1 MDARVKAPNTSLYLI
16 AIIFQSE
23 LNVKCITFLCINK
36 FMSGKK
42 VLNVI
47 LHIGS
52 MNPII
57 LGCQLNVS
65 TLDWGGKKKKA
76 LNLGTPQVYLFVF
89 YPTKV
94 LVFETPEV

>member
-1 MDARVKAPNTSLYLI
+1 
-16 AIIFQSE
+16 
-23 LNVKCITFLCINK
+23 
-36 FMSGKK
+36 MSGKK

-65 TLDWGGKKKKA
+65 TLDWGGKKKK
-76 LNLGTPQVYLFVF
+76 GPKFRDSTSLFVCF
-89 YPTKV
+89 LPH
-94 LVFETPEV
+94 

>member
-1 MDARVKAPNTSLYLI
+1 MEQSVQVARSNGCWSQGSKYLSPFYLI

-23 LNVKCITFLCINK
+23 LNVKCITFPCINK

-65 TLDWGGKKKKA
+65 TLDWGGKKKKR
-76 LNLGTPQVYLFVF
+76 P
-89 YPTKV
+89 
-94 LVFETPEV
+94 

>member
-1 MDARVKAPNTSLYLI
+1 
-16 AIIFQSE
+16 
-23 LNVKCITFLCINK
+23 
-36 FMSGKK
+36 MSGKK

-65 TLDWGGKKKKA
+65 TLDWGEKKKKKSPKFRDS
-76 LNLGTPQVYLFVF
+76 TSLFVCF
-89 YPTKV
+89 LPHWSSSVWNPRSLTTGGC
-94 LVFETPEV
+94 LQTEPAETV

>member
-1 MDARVKAPNTSLYLI
+1 
-16 AIIFQSE
+16 
-23 LNVKCITFLCINK
+23 
-36 FMSGKK
+36 MSGKK

-65 TLDWGGKKKKA
+65 TLDWGEKKKKA
-76 LNLGTPQVYLFVF
+76 LNLGTPQVCLFVF